1 MAKTG
6 GTQEQDPG
14 QIVAGNQFLVERL
27 AQWGLKYARSIGV
40 FVNYP
45 ALTGG
50 ACGATHKPR
59 LTRGLGRK
67 EARKPSRSASG
78 RRKGTSGCFSSP
90 EHCAPRKETSVRA
103 RAKPCVGAE
112 DPDQTHPRGET
123 GASYLHGGPG
133 VTRPVR
139 APIRTRKEHEEMRG
153 GHD

>member
-27 AQWGLKYARSIGV
+27 AQWGLKYARAIGV

-103 RAKPCVGAE
+103 M
-112 DPDQTHPRGET
+112 GET
-123 GASYLHGGPG
+123 VRGSRGP
-133 VTRPVR
+133 
-139 APIRTRKEHEEMRG
+139 
-153 GHD
+153 